1 VPSGAASPFCFPLV
15 KWLSGRVGSLPGVR
29 RLTHPATLIAAAAL
43 FLALGGGAA
52 AYASGLISGSQI
64 KNYSIPAK
72 KLTKSAIKTLRGKR
86 GPAGATGPQG
96 PGGQIVTYDAKA
108 SATPTQTTLGTFLG
122 DTISASCSIPAAGQ
136 AQLNVFLQT
145 ASGSWSVDYS
155 TVSDTNGNKLA
166 DAARANAPAGTY
178 STAKRV
184 DTIKASAGGSDSD
197 RQFEI
202 VQTAPSPGSMR
213 WHGAASTVSAKTC
226 HLSVEA
232 IPETLK
238 AVP

>member
-1 VPSGAASPFCFPLV
+1 V
-15 KWLSGRVGSLPGVR
+15 K
-29 RLTHPATLIAAAAL
+29 RLTHPATIIATAAF

-64 KNYSIPAK
+64 KNRSIPAK
-72 KLTKSAIKTLRGKR
+72 KLTKSAIKSLRGRR
-86 GPAGATGPQG
+86 GPAGAKGPTGPQG
-96 PGGQIVTYDAKA
+96 PGGQIVTYDANA
-108 SATPTQTTLGTFLG
+108 SASPTTKTLGTFLG

-145 ASGSWSVDYS
+145 ASGGWDVDYS
-155 TVSDTNGNKLA
+155 VVEDTNGTAHA
-166 DAARANAPAGTY
+166 DAAGANAPAGTY
-178 STAKRV
+178 SAAKRV
-184 DTIKASAGGSDSD
+184 DTIKANAGGNESATQYD
-197 RQFEI
+197 I

-232 IPETLK
+232 IPETLT
-238 AVP
+238 AAP

>member
-1 VPSGAASPFCFPLV
+1 M
-15 KWLSGRVGSLPGVR
+15 R

-64 KNYSIPAK
+64 KNHSIPAK
-72 KLTKSAIKTLRGKR
+72 KLTKSAIKSLRGRR
-86 GPAGATGPQG
+86 GPAGPKGATGPQG
-96 PGGQIVTYDAKA
+96 PGGQIVTYDATA
-108 SATPTQTTLGTFLG
+108 SASPTTKKLGTFLG

-145 ASGSWSVDYS
+145 ASGGWNVDYT

-166 DAARANAPAGTY
+166 DAASATAPAGTY
-178 STAKRV
+178 SAAKRV
-184 DTIKASAGGSDSD
+184 DTVKANAGGNESD
-197 RQFEI
+197 RQFDI

-213 WHGAASTVSAKTC
+213 WHGAASTVGGKTC

-232 IPETLK
+232 IPETLT
-238 AVP
+238 AAS